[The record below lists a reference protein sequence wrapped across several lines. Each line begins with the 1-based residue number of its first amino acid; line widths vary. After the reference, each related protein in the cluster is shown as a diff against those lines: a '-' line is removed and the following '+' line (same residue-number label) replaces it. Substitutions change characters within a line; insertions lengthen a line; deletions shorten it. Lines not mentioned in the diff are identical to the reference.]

1 MARDRLD
8 GIVIRHGESSRDSQA
23 REGREC
29 HGNLI
34 GIQFRTSQLS
44 PLGETLI
51 NPYCRRSNELGENPP
66 KAHIELD
73 QDEVANATRVRR
85 AGSRLEHVP
94 AILRMEHRR
103 NEPEGTK
110 LNPGSEN

>member
-51 NPYCRRSNELGENPP
+51 NLYCSRSNELGKTLP

-110 LNPGSEN
+110 LNPRE